1 MLRSL
6 FSGISGLRAHQTMLD
21 VTGNNIAVNGKKSRL
36 QRLSRD
42 IMREA
47 ERNGFPMSEM
57 MIGIWP
63 AHNAEVGTVQAVR
76 YEASRLTPKYLV
88 LVVEDYGKGGEIVR
102 VNGQS

>member
-1 MLRSL
+1 M
-6 FSGISGLRAHQTMLD
+6 
-21 VTGNNIAVNGKKSRL
+21 NGKKSRL

-42 IMREA
+42 LMREA

-63 AHNAEVGTVQAVR
+63 AHNAEVGTVQAAK
-76 YEASRLTPKYLV
+76 YEASRLVPKYLV
-88 LVVEDYGKGGEIVR
+88 LFVEDYGKGGEIVR

>member
-1 MLRSL
+1 
-6 FSGISGLRAHQTMLD
+6 
-21 VTGNNIAVNGKKSRL
+21 
-36 QRLSRD
+36 
-42 IMREA
+42 MREA

-63 AHNAEVGTVQAVR
+63 ADNAEVGTVQAAK
-76 YEASRLTPKYLV
+76 YEASRLVPKYLV